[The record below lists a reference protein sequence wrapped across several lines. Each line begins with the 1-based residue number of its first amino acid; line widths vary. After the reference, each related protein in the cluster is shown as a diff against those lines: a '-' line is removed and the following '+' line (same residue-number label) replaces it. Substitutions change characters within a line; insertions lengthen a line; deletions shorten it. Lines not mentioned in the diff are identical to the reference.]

1 MTFKTVKAAF
11 NEKYPQGTIYK
22 ENTYNMI
29 NVFKVCYTSNNKVYT
44 YRVHNLNALM
54 IKLGLKE
61 KPSPIIEE
69 PINIEEFN
77 KNIFGIKL

>member
-11 NEKYPQGTIYK
+11 NKKHQQGTIYK

-29 NVFKVCYTSNNKVYT
+29 NVFKVCYTSNSKVYT

-61 KPSPIIEE
+61 KPTPIIEK
-69 PINIEEFN
+69 PIDIEAFN